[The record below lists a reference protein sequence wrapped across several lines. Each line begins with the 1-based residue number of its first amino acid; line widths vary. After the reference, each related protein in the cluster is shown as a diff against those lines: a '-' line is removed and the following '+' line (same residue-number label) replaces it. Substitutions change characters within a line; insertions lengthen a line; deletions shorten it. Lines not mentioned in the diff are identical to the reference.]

1 MNEFE
6 RDFLT
11 DLGLDP
17 HDPEVVAAEEDTNT
31 HMDLIETL
39 VTIRNHRKLT
49 QADVAVRMGTTQS
62 RVSNFERLGGDPR
75 LTTIFRYAR
84 AVGAKVRMNAT
95 VPCETVFVN
104 EANPNA
110 VPQAATAGPSPAWA
124 PVGEVATHLT
134 KVGTA

>member
-95 VPCETVFVN
+95 VFVN

-110 VPQAATAGPSPAWA
+110 VPQAATTGPSPAWA

-134 KVGTA
+134 KAGTA